1 MIMSIDVGSIL
12 VQLFSGLSRGMML
25 FLLSSGLS
33 LIFGVMNI
41 LNFAHAT
48 LWLLSAYLTCT
59 LFQVLTNVLGDS
71 PMMIV
76 PAIVLATGIMFV
88 FGLVI
93 EKYLIRPMYTRD
105 LIEQMLLTFSMILI
119 LGDVI
124 KLVWGVQNRRIVL
137 PIEPIQVFGAFINPY
152 SFVIIGSGC
161 GIGMGLWWFLHRT
174 RYGKIVRAAVYNR
187 DMVSALGIRIPLI
200 YAGVY
205 ALGVAIAAFSAGI
218 FLPILPISLGL
229 DMDLIVQCF
238 AVVVIGGFGSI
249 LGTFVASV
257 IVGVVYSFSI
267 LIWPGG
273 ALAIIFLI
281 LVVVLIWRPWGLF
294 GSEMRY

>member
-1 MIMSIDVGSIL
+1 MAIDVGSLLI
-12 VQLFSGLSRGMML
+12 QLFSGLSRAMML

-48 LWLLSAYLTCT
+48 LWLVSAYLTCS
-59 LFQVLTNVLGDS
+59 LFQLLTHALGAS
-71 PMMIV
+71 PLLIA
-76 PAIVLATGIMFV
+76 PAILLATGIMFV
-88 FGLVI
+88 LGLAI
-93 EKYLIRPMYTRD
+93 EKFLIRPMYTRE

-119 LGDVI
+119 LGDLI
-124 KLVWGVQNRRIVL
+124 KLVWGVQNRRIYL
-137 PIEPIQVFGAFINPY
+137 PIEPIRVFGSFINPY
-152 SFVIIGSGC
+152 FFVIIGSGF
-161 GIGMGLWWFLHRT
+161 GIAAGLWWFLHRT
-174 RYGKIVRAAVYNR
+174 RYGKIVRAAVFNR

-205 ALGVAIAAFSAGI
+205 ALGVGIAAFSAGI
-218 FLPILPISLGL
+218 FLPLMPIGLGL

-249 LGTFVASV
+249 LGTFVASL

>member
-1 MIMSIDVGSIL
+1 MAIDVGSLLI
-12 VQLFSGLSRGMML
+12 QLFSGLSRAMML

-48 LWLLSAYLTCT
+48 LWLVSAYLTWT
-59 LFQVLTNVLGDS
+59 LFQVLTNALGAS
-71 PMMIV
+71 PLLIA
-76 PAIVLATGIMFV
+76 PAILLATGIMFV
-88 FGLVI
+88 LGLVI
-93 EKYLIRPMYTRD
+93 EKFLIRPMYTRE

-119 LGDVI
+119 LGDLI
-124 KLVWGVQNRRIVL
+124 KLIWGVQNRRILL
-137 PIEPIQVFGAFINPY
+137 PIEPIKVFGSFINPY
-152 SFVIIGSGC
+152 FFVIIGAGC
-161 GIGMGLWWFLHRT
+161 GIAASLWWFLHRT
-174 RYGKIVRAAVYNR
+174 RYGKIVRAAVFNR

-205 ALGVAIAAFSAGI
+205 ALGVGIAAFSAGL
-218 FLPILPISLGL
+218 FLPIMPIGLGL

-249 LGTFVASV
+249 VGTFVASL
-257 IVGVVYSFSI
+257 IVGIVYSFSI

>member
-1 MIMSIDVGSIL
+1 MAVDIGSLLI
-12 VQLFSGLSRGMML
+12 QLFSGLSRAMML

-48 LWLLSAYLTCT
+48 LWLVSAYLTWT
-59 LFQVLTNVLGDS
+59 LFQVLTNALGAS
-71 PMMIV
+71 PLLIA
-76 PAIVLATGIMFV
+76 PAILVATGIMFV
-88 FGLVI
+88 LGLVI
-93 EKYLIRPMYTRD
+93 EKFLIRPMYNRE

-119 LGDVI
+119 LGDLI
-124 KLVWGVQNRRIVL
+124 KLLWGVQNLRIFL
-137 PIEPIQVFGAFINPY
+137 PIEPVKVFGSFINPY
-152 SFVIIGSGC
+152 FFVIIGAGC
-161 GIGMGLWWFLHRT
+161 GIAAGLWWFLHRT
-174 RYGKIVRAAVYNR
+174 RYGKIVRAAVFSR

-205 ALGVAIAAFSAGI
+205 ALGVGIAAFSAGL
-218 FLPILPISLGL
+218 FLPIMPIGLGL

-249 LGTFVASV
+249 LGTFVASL
-257 IVGVVYSFSI
+257 IVGIVYSFSI

-281 LVVVLIWRPWGLF
+281 LVGVLIWRPWGLF